1 MNSDPLSGWIP
12 IVGNENHALACST
25 MYRAT
30 RRFCVSR
37 RDSLPIPGTRSIVTG
52 SKAVQ
57 MHELAIAESVIEA
70 VLERTGD
77 KQVTCV
83 RLTVGR
89 LAGVVPDALA
99 FCFELAAA
107 GTALEGAELEMVH
120 LSGRAHCRSCD
131 QDFRKDDL
139 VLLCQCGSADVE
151 VVAGRELSV
160 TSVEVA

>member
-1 MNSDPLSGWIP
+1 
-12 IVGNENHALACST
+12 
-25 MYRAT
+25 
-30 RRFCVSR
+30 
-37 RDSLPIPGTRSIVTG
+37 
-52 SKAVQ
+52 

-77 KQVTCV
+77 QRVTCV

-89 LAGVVPDALA
+89 LAGVVPDALT

-107 GTALEGAELEMVH
+107 GTALEGADLEIVH
-120 LSGRAHCRSCD
+120 LSGRAHCRSCE
-131 QDFRKDDL
+131 QDFPKDDL